1 MNAVAQ
7 AKQQPLPPL
16 PLVSIVIE
24 TVNEETDPNID
35 LNRVLGGLKRQTYP
49 LDHIEILIVIDER
62 NSKMIEKVRQ
72 TYPHVTVLVVRDS
85 TYFSMKR
92 EGTLAAKGDIIALL
106 DSDCDPSPAWVQTV
120 VDHIRDGADAVAGK
134 TRYPK
139 GARYSHTFNFF
150 NFGYIHAD
158 EKGRANGF
166 LPNNA
171 AFRRDVIRKHNFDT
185 RIRRGG
191 AGHLL
196 GNKLRHLNYRLDYA
210 PAQLATHNVYGLG
223 EELRMRVKSGYD
235 TVNLFRID
243 ADAVI
248 DESRV
253 LRTGQIPGLFLI
265 LFRRIFFDFRLIF
278 RNRKDLEIGLLH
290 IPYFLVL
297 SPCIRVLEFFSAL
310 ITVFSPRYFQK
321 KYDW

>member
-1 MNAVAQ
+1 
-7 AKQQPLPPL
+7 
-16 PLVSIVIE
+16 
-24 TVNEETDPNID
+24 
-35 LNRVLGGLKRQTYP
+35 
-49 LDHIEILIVIDER
+49 
-62 NSKMIEKVRQ
+62 
-72 TYPHVTVLVVRDS
+72 
-85 TYFSMKR
+85 MKR
-92 EGTLAAKGDIIALL
+92 EGTLAANGDIIALL
-106 DSDCDPSPAWVQTV
+106 DSDCDPSPVWVQTI

-158 EKGRANGF
+158 PQGRANGF

-171 AFRRDVIRKHNFDT
+171 AFRREVIRKHNFDT

-210 PAQLATHNVYGLG
+210 PEQLATHNVYGLG
-223 EELRMRVKSGYD
+223 EELRMRVKSVYD
-235 TVNLFRID
+235 TVNLYRID
-243 ADAVI
+243 ADSVI

-253 LRTGQIPGLFLI
+253 LGGGHFLGLIRI
-265 LFRRIFFDFRLIF
+265 LVRRIVFDLRLLF
-278 RNRKDLEIGLLH
+278 KNRRDLDIAAIH
-290 IPYFLVL
+290 IPYFLIL
-297 SPCIRVLEFFSAL
+297 SPCIRILEFGSAV
-310 ITVFSPRYFQK
+310 ITLFRPTYFQK